1 MNKVSIGSKKRII
14 IGIVILTIIIS
25 MKILGVFEYVSIEN
39 AHKIK
44 NYIHKLGVL
53 GPIIYIIF
61 FVIGCVAFIPAPPM
75 AIIAGMAFGPINGSV
90 YTCIAA
96 LISDASAF
104 LIARYIAK
112 DIVQNKVKTN
122 KSLSKI
128 DNLVKNHGWRILI
141 ITRLVPGFPYMLQ
154 SYAYGITNIK
164 FKSYILASWILTIPG
179 IIAFTLVGGSIN
191 SYKNMDKIFVCLGI
205 CAILITILS
214 LIPKLLKKKY
224 DLI

>member
-14 IGIVILTIIIS
+14 IGVLLLSIIIS
-25 MKILGVFEYVSIEN
+25 MKILGVFEYVSTEN
-39 AHKIK
+39 AYKIK
-44 NYIHKLGVL
+44 NYIHKLGML

-61 FVIGCVAFIPAPPM
+61 FVIGCVVFIPAPPM
-75 AIIAGMAFGPINGSV
+75 AIIAGMAFGPINGSI

-122 KSLSKI
+122 KSLAKI

-154 SYAYGITNIK
+154 SYAYGITNIR

-179 IIAFTLVGGSIN
+179 IIAFTLIGGSVN
-191 SYKNMDKIFVCLGI
+191 SFENMTKICICLGA
-205 CAILITILS
+205 CAILITALS
-214 LIPKLLKKKY
+214 LIPKILKKKY
-224 DLI
+224 DFI

>member
-1 MNKVSIGSKKRII
+1 MSIDLKKRII
-14 IGIVILTIIIS
+14 IGVLILSIIII
-25 MKILGVFEYVSIEN
+25 MNFFGVFEYVSIDN
-39 AHKIK
+39 AYKIK
-44 NYIHKLGVL
+44 NYIHKLGML

-75 AIIAGMAFGPINGSV
+75 AIIAGMAFGPINGSI

-96 LISDASAF
+96 LISDTSAF
-104 LIARYIAK
+104 LIARYLAK

-122 KSLSKI
+122 KSLGKI

-164 FKSYILASWILTIPG
+164 FKSYILASWVLTIPG
-179 IIAFTLVGGSIN
+179 IIAFTLVGGSVGCSENIN
-191 SYKNMDKIFVCLGI
+191 KIFICL
-205 CAILITILS
+205 AIGGVLFTALS

-224 DLI
+224 DFI

>member
-1 MNKVSIGSKKRII
+1 MA
-14 IGIVILTIIIS
+14 IIIS
-25 MKILGVFEYVSIEN
+25 MKVLGVFEYVSIDN

-75 AIIAGMAFGPINGSV
+75 AIIAGMTFGPINGSI

-96 LISDASAF
+96 LISDSSAF

-112 DIVQNKVKTN
+112 DVVQNKIKTS

-128 DNLVKNHGWRILI
+128 DNLVKNNGWRILI

-154 SYAYGITNIK
+154 SYAYGITNIE
-164 FKSYILASWILTIPG
+164 FKSYILVSWILTIPG

-191 SYKNMDKIFVCLGI
+191 CSENINKIFICL
-205 CAILITILS
+205 AIGGVLFTALS
-214 LIPKLLKKKY
+214 LIPKFLKKKY